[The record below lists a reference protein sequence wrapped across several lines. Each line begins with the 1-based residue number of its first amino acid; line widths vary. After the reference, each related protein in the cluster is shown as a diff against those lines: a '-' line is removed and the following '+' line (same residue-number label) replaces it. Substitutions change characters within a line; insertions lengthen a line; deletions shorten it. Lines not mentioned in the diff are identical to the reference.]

1 MDTLI
6 VYFRGLLS
14 TATGLQ
20 TLNDDRLEP
29 KAFWFCFAQVI
40 ISIDISQTMIIY
52 LQTHFQVVYYMYNC
66 VKFHQYEFTCLGGV
80 TITRNMDVHTDR
92 VIPILYGNHTP
103 LPDTQISNF
112 TQTLLTTSFVIKIWS
127 MCNIQNTYLNR
138 EC

>member
-1 MDTLI
+1 
-6 VYFRGLLS
+6 
-14 TATGLQ
+14 
-20 TLNDDRLEP
+20 
-29 KAFWFCFAQVI
+29 
-40 ISIDISQTMIIY
+40 
-52 LQTHFQVVYYMYNC
+52 MYNC
-66 VKFHQYEFTCLGGV
+66 VKFNQYEFTCLGGV